1 MMRDTDASKPRG
13 AASVM
18 PDASAIVFTRL
29 TGDTLLQRQEDG
41 TFRPV
46 RDQTDRSRLK
56 AG

>member
-1 MMRDTDASKPRG
+1 
-13 AASVM
+13 M

-29 TGDTLLQRQEDG
+29 TDDTLPQRQEHG